1 MEEAVNLNL
10 QAHSSGDNLVTLE
23 LKDGKYPVYL
33 VNACSKRDIVQQIE
47 EDYVNPFR
55 FKQ

>member
-23 LKDGKYPVYL
+23 LKDGKYLVYL
-33 VNACSKRDIVQQIE
+33 VNACSKL
-47 EDYVNPFR
+47 
-55 FKQ
+55 